1 MTFLPAHSRFSRL
14 TRFRFSLLLAL
25 PLAWPVCAA
34 VPPVE
39 QLLPADTLFVLA
51 VPDCAKMRGIWQQM
65 PYARLWNDP
74 AMKPFRDKL
83 VAKWTAELVSPLE
96 RDLGVKFE
104 DFSSLP
110 QGLFA
115 LAVTQDGW
123 SGKTDAAPG
132 WLLLLDARDKS
143 DQLKKLLA
151 DLRKKWVDA
160 GKTVQTEKIRD
171 VEFFVVTLA
180 SNDVPRSLMRF
191 FPQRQEIQELG
202 KEPAKTNPDG
212 DRLVVGQVQSLL
224 IVGSSVKTVTK
235 VMLRLSGGTLPPL
248 ADDATFAANRLALFR
263 DAPAFAWFN
272 ARPFFDVLAHLP
284 PEQPNPQAPNPL
296 PMPSVEKVVP
306 GAGLSGL
313 KSAAFAFRAA
323 ADGTLAE
330 VFLGVPESGR
340 QGIFK
345 LLAAEQKD
353 SNPPAFVPADAVK
366 FWRWRLDG
374 PKAMAT
380 LEKMISEVS
389 PQTFSTW
396 NFLISSGEE
405 AVKQEE
411 PTYNLRKDLFGN
423 LGDDLI
429 VYRKSPTG
437 KTPAEMEAQPSLVLI
452 GAPNADV
459 LLRALRGA
467 LIIRSGDALKPKT
480 REFLGRK
487 IYSISLPGAAMM
499 RELHYAASGG
509 YVAFSADVAMLE
521 EYLRSGE
528 GQKKSLRE
536 TPGLAEAAQKV
547 GGQNTGWFGY
557 ENRAETMRLTF
568 ETLRQ
573 SGSVLT
579 NAASGQLDVLTG
591 SIPYAR
597 PEKSVKDWLDYSLLP
612 DYDKVAKY
620 FYYTVYSGSANVDG
634 ITFRFFSPTPPPTKP

>member
-224 IVGSSVKTVTK
+224 IVGSSV
-235 VMLRLSGGTLPPL
+235 S
-248 ADDATFAANRLALFR
+248 
-263 DAPAFAWFN
+263 
-272 ARPFFDVLAHLP
+272 
-284 PEQPNPQAPNPL
+284 
-296 PMPSVEKVVP
+296 
-306 GAGLSGL
+306 
-313 KSAAFAFRAA
+313 
-323 ADGTLAE
+323 
-330 VFLGVPESGR
+330 
-340 QGIFK
+340 
-345 LLAAEQKD
+345 
-353 SNPPAFVPADAVK
+353 
-366 FWRWRLDG
+366 
-374 PKAMAT
+374 
-380 LEKMISEVS
+380 
-389 PQTFSTW
+389 
-396 NFLISSGEE
+396 
-405 AVKQEE
+405 
-411 PTYNLRKDLFGN
+411 
-423 LGDDLI
+423 
-429 VYRKSPTG
+429 
-437 KTPAEMEAQPSLVLI
+437 
-452 GAPNADV
+452 
-459 LLRALRGA
+459 
-467 LIIRSGDALKPKT
+467 
-480 REFLGRK
+480 
-487 IYSISLPGAAMM
+487 
-499 RELHYAASGG
+499 
-509 YVAFSADVAMLE
+509 
-521 EYLRSGE
+521 
-528 GQKKSLRE
+528 
-536 TPGLAEAAQKV
+536 
-547 GGQNTGWFGY
+547 
-557 ENRAETMRLTF
+557 
-568 ETLRQ
+568 
-573 SGSVLT
+573 
-579 NAASGQLDVLTG
+579 
-591 SIPYAR
+591 
-597 PEKSVKDWLDYSLLP
+597 
-612 DYDKVAKY
+612 
-620 FYYTVYSGSANVDG
+620 
-634 ITFRFFSPTPPPTKP
+634 